1 MIAVA
6 KVALPDFGRA
16 RTQPKIP
23 LDTYKARLAATID
36 RMGRDGLDYLVVY
49 GDREHCANMLYLV
62 GMAPRFEEALL
73 LLDRKGHGLLLLGNE
88 CLAAAPNAGLGVD
101 VELYQDF
108 SLMGQPRGN
117 SRPLRDI
124 LSSVGIGRGA
134 KVGCV
139 GWKYYDAHL
148 TGETRY
154 ANDLPAYIVD
164 LLRDL
169 TGDRSAVTNAGGIFV
184 NPADGLRIVNME
196 PEQIAAFEYA
206 AVQTS
211 MAVLAVLRHMKEG
224 SREDKLEKYLDGAG
238 LPRSCHPL
246 IAFGESLKRG
256 LPSPSAN
263 RAALGDM
270 FGIGFGLIGS
280 LTCRAG
286 AVAQGPQDLPEACRD
301 FYPRFAANYFD
312 VVSTW
317 YEQLQ
322 LGVTAGEVYSTV
334 DARRN
339 DSIFKFALNP
349 GHYIHLDEWTHSPFV
364 PGSTVKIE
372 SGMALQAD
380 IIPVSKGPFC
390 FIDAEDGVVL
400 ADEALRS
407 AVARKFPACWRRI
420 QARREFMTTA
430 LGIRL
435 DESVLPLSNTP
446 AWLPPYALSLG
457 NVFVRE

>member
-1 MIAVA
+1 MITVE
-6 KVALPDFGRA
+6 KVDLPDFGKARA
-16 RTQPKIP
+16 RPEIP
-23 LDTYKARLAATID
+23 LKTYKARLAAAVERLGRQGID
-36 RMGRDGLDYLVVY
+36 FLVVY
-49 GDREHCANMLYLV
+49 ADREHCANMSYLIGV
-62 GMAPRFEEALL
+62 DPRFEEALL
-73 LLDRKGHGLLLLGNE
+73 LLDRQGGALLLLGNE
-88 CLAAAPNAGLGVD
+88 CLAAAPNAGLGVN

-108 SLMGQPRGN
+108 SLLGQPRQN

-124 LSSVGIGRGA
+124 LSSFGIGRGTS
-134 KVGCV
+134 VGCA
-139 GWKYYDAHL
+139 GWKYYDARL
-148 TGETRY
+148 TGGPRC
-154 ANDLPAYIVD
+154 ANDLPAYLVD

-169 TGDRSAVTNAGGIFV
+169 TGERSAVTNVAGIFV
-184 NPADGLRIVNME
+184 NTADGLRIVNIE

-211 MAVLAVLRHMKEG
+211 LAVLAVLRHMKEG

-270 FGIGFGLIGS
+270 FCVGFGLVGS

-286 AVAQGPQDLPEACRD
+286 AVARGPRDLPEACRD

-317 YEQLQ
+317 YEQLR
-322 LGVTAGEVYSTV
+322 LGVTAGEVCRAV
-334 DARRN
+334 DARR
-339 DSIFKFALNP
+339 DDRLFRFALNP
-349 GHYIHLDEWTHSPFV
+349 GHYIHLDEWTHSPFA
-364 PGSTVKIE
+364 PQSTVTLQ

-380 IIPVSKGPFC
+380 IIPVSQGPFC
-390 FIDAEDGVVL
+390 FSDAEDGVVL

-407 AVARKFPACWRRI
+407 TLAKKFPACWKRI

-435 DESVLPLSNTP
+435 DESVLPLSNMP
-446 AWLPPYALSLG
+446 AWLPPYALSLD
-457 NVFVRE
+457 NVFVKE